1 MAKTISKSSF
11 LKGLQCHKALHLKF
25 YHPELADEISDMQ
38 QAIFQSGTDVGML
51 AQQLFPGGINPS
63 PDLPKNYQK
72 SIEDT
77 RELIQKKQPVIYEAG
92 FENDGLVCFM
102 DILVFKND
110 KWHAFEVKSSTG
122 IKEVNLWDT
131 AFQYYVMTKCGL
143 DIADISLVYINNQYV
158 RQGEIDV
165 QQLFVQESVL
175 KNILPLQTSVIQQ
188 IATQQQMLINNNTP
202 NIDIGEYCDKP
213 YLCEFHGHC
222 WQHIP
227 DYSIFN
233 IGNLRTTKK
242 FELYHQG
249 VVNITDIPA
258 NFPLNSNQW
267 LQVNAEI
274 HQKPLINKTAI
285 SDYLSKLEYPLYF
298 LDFETFG
305 TPVPLFDG
313 ARPYQQIPFQY
324 SLHTQTTPDRTVEH
338 KEFLA
343 DNKGDPRLP
352 FIKQLISDLGEKG
365 HIIVY
370 NQGFESARLRELSVF
385 LLNSHPGPATGG
397 DPGSTPEAMINA
409 INHILTRITD
419 LMLPFQQK
427 WVYTPEMK
435 GSYSIKHVL
444 PALVPELSY
453 KTLGIQ
459 EGGSASRAFI
469 ELYGDVSDGERTET
483 RKNLLEYCKMDTLA
497 MVEILKKLKML
508 SR

>member
-38 QAIFQSGTDVGML
+38 QAIFQSGTDVGLL
-51 AQQLFPGGINPS
+51 AQHLFPGGINPS

-72 SIEDT
+72 SIMDS
-77 RELIQKKQPVIYEAG
+77 RELIQKKQAVIYEAG

-102 DILVFKND
+102 DILVFEND

-131 AFQYYVMTKCGL
+131 AFQYYVMTRCGL
-143 DIADISLVYINNQYV
+143 EIADISLVYINNRYV

-165 QQLFVQESVL
+165 QRLFIRESVL
-175 KNILPLQTSVIQQ
+175 KNILPLQTSVEQQ
-188 IATQQQMLINNNTP
+188 ISAQQQMLLNPHTP
-202 NIDIGEYCDKP
+202 DIDIGEYCDKP

-227 DYSIFN
+227 EYSIFN

-242 FELYHQG
+242 FELYRQG
-249 VVNITDIPA
+249 VVNIADIPSD
-258 NFPLNSNQW
+258 FPLNSNQL
-267 LQVNAEI
+267 LQVHAEI
-274 HQKPLINKTAI
+274 DQKSIINKAAI
-285 SDYLSKLEYPLYF
+285 RDYLSKFEYPLYF

-305 TPVPLFDG
+305 TPVPRFDD

-324 SLHTQTTPDRTVEH
+324 SLHIQMTPDGPVGH
-338 KEFLA
+338 LEFLA

-370 NQGFESARLRELSVF
+370 NQGFESARLRELKEF
-385 LLNSHPGPATGG
+385 LRSANNPFISSGVEISKG
-397 DPGSTPEAMINA
+397 DTEPIKA
-409 INHILTRITD
+409 IDKILTRITD

-427 WVYTPEMK
+427 WYYNPDMK
-435 GSYSIKHVL
+435 GSYSIKKVL
-444 PALVPELSY
+444 PSLVPELNY

-469 ELYGDVSDGERTET
+469 ELYGDVSDDVRTET

-497 MVEILKKLKML
+497 MVEILKKLKKL
-508 SR
+508 